1 MNKIDRILDKCVRSG
16 AAMAE
21 VYNLSQKKTSITV
34 RDGKVEMI
42 NKATPG
48 GTAIRYFTAEKSSF
62 AHTTDN
68 SDAAVDELIAK
79 LVNLAKKT
87 AEEEKVTLPNPG
99 SDPGNLDIYST
110 AFADNPTETK
120 IEYLIDLEQRAMKY
134 DSSIKLSNG
143 MDYTETISSVNI
155 ANTNG
160 VSKNYDSTLYTV
172 AIKVAAVKNNEMFPG
187 EEEYSARYFDDLPT
201 PDELVEKVAGMAA
214 RLVGGTPV
222 DPGDYEIIF
231 TPNVAGTIL
240 YGIAYAIKGNDY
252 LKGISFLAGKEGD
265 QFADSRLTVYDNAI
279 MPRGIFT
286 RPFDDEGSPS
296 ANIAVIEN
304 GIFKTAL
311 YDTQTAAKAGKKN
324 TASSSREYYS
334 KFPDIWP
341 SNLYIAAGTDKAD
354 DIIASCKKGI
364 IVESV
369 QGWGLNSITGQYSA
383 GINGTLVRNGQ
394 RIKPVANVTLAAS
407 TDDLFKGIVAIG
419 DDLTFYRD
427 INMPT
432 IMIKKM
438 KVGA

>member
-1 MNKIDRILDKCVRSG
+1 VNKIDRILDKCVRSG

-21 VYNLSQKKTSITV
+21 VYNLSQKQTSITV

-62 AHTTDN
+62 AHTTDT
-68 SDAAVDELIAK
+68 SDAVVDELIAK

-87 AEEEKVTLPNPG
+87 AEEEKVTLPNPE
-99 SDPGNLDIYST
+99 SDPDNLDIYST
-110 AFADNPTETK
+110 AFADSPTETK
-120 IEYLIDLEQRAMKY
+120 IEYLIDLEQRALKY
-134 DSSIKLSNG
+134 DPSIKQSNG
-143 MDYTETISSVNI
+143 MDYTETISSVSI

-160 VSKNYDSTLYTV
+160 VSKSYDSTLYTV
-172 AIKVAAVKNNEMFPG
+172 AIKVAAVKNNEMYPG
-187 EEEYSARYFDDLPT
+187 EEEYSARYFDDLPS
-201 PDELVEKVAGMAA
+201 PDELVEKVAGMAV

-240 YGIAYAIKGNDY
+240 FGIAYALKGNDY
-252 LKGISFLAGKEGD
+252 LKDISFLAGKEGT
-265 QFADSRLTVYDNAI
+265 QFADSRLTIYNNAI
-279 MPRGIFT
+279 MPRGIST
-286 RPFDDEGSPS
+286 WPFDDEGSPS
-296 ANIAVIEN
+296 ANTTVVEN

-311 YDTQTAAKAGKKN
+311 YDTQTATKAGKKS
-324 TASSSREYYS
+324 TASSSREDYS

-341 SNLYIAAGTDKAD
+341 GNLYIAAGTDKAN

-364 IVESV
+364 IVEGAH
-369 QGWGLNSITGQYSA
+369 GWGLNSVTGQYSA
-383 GINGTLVRNGQ
+383 GINGTLVRNGR

-407 TDDLFKGIVAIG
+407 TDDLFKGIAAIG
-419 DDLTFYRD
+419 DDLTFYRSL
-427 INMPT
+427 NMPT

-438 KVGA
+438 KIGA